1 MSPPSDPSPASSQTV
16 STGTLLRLAWPV
28 IVSRSTQVVV
38 GLADA
43 LMVAHLGE
51 AALAATTTGAM
62 NSFALMIF
70 PFGIVFIVS
79 SFSSQ
84 LTGGGDAAGARRFG
98 WYGLLLAALSQ
109 LLAIA
114 VLPLLPGTLGLFG
127 YEPAV
132 QEAMHTYMKIRMLSV
147 GLAVGIEALGNYYG
161 GTGNTSLQMKFN
173 ILAMV
178 LNVAL
183 NWLLIDGN
191 LGCPALGV
199 AGAAWSSTISTGVA
213 FAGFLGVFLWQGR
226 GTGRPALRRRE
237 FGRVLRFGLPS
248 GFNWSFEFFA
258 FLAFV
263 NIVVGGLGTVSL
275 AAFMAVMQI
284 NSVGFMPA
292 FGLGSAGAVL
302 VGQAIGRGDKDAVP
316 GILKL
321 TFLITAAWMGLVG
334 LAYAFAPDALM
345 GPFRPHGTNGA
356 QFLEIGAKVLL
367 LSAIWQLFDAAG
379 ITIGEAL
386 RAAGDTAYAMWAR
399 GIIAWGVFVPG
410 SWIMV
415 RHYGGAE
422 ATATMWL
429 VLYLFLLAVVLFLRF
444 RSGAWRKIELIE
456 GHLPHV

>member
-1 MSPPSDPSPASSQTV
+1 MSFPSDNSPAAAPTV

-98 WYGLLLAALSQ
+98 WYGLILAALAQ
-109 LLAIA
+109 LLTFAL
-114 VLPLLPGTLGLFG
+114 LPLLPQALGMFD

-132 QEAMHTYMKIRMLSV
+132 REGMQAYMTIRLLST
-147 GLAVGIEALGNYYG
+147 GAAVGIEALGNYYG
-161 GTGNTSLQMKFN
+161 GTGNTALQMKFN
-173 ILAMV
+173 LVAMV
-178 LNVAL
+178 LNVVL
-183 NWLLIDGN
+183 NWLLIDGH
-191 LGCPALGV
+191 LGCPAMGV
-199 AGAAWSSTISTGVA
+199 AGAAWGSTISTGVA
-213 FAGFLGVFLWQGR
+213 FFGFFIVFLRHGR
-226 GTGRPALRRRE
+226 KVKLSPLRRAE
-237 FGRVLRFGLPS
+237 FWRVLRFGLPS

-263 NIVVGGLGTVSL
+263 NIVVAGLGTVSL
-275 AAFMAVMQI
+275 AAFMAVIQI
-284 NSVGFMPA
+284 NSLGFMPA
-292 FGLGSAGAVL
+292 FALGSAGAVL

-334 LAYAFAPDALM
+334 LTYAFAPDALM
-345 GPFRPHGTNGA
+345 GPFRPEGANGA
-356 QFLEIGAKVLL
+356 QFLEIGAKILL